1 MSKLQLVLFVDNEL
15 HKEFDKNLCE
25 MGDLHN
31 AVKEE
36 KIQEEL
42 TRRQKAADELKET
55 SPEFES
61 WSLM

>member
-36 KIQEEL
+36 DMTLRNNNTIE
-42 TRRQKAADELKET
+42 D
-55 SPEFES
+55 
-61 WSLM
+61 